1 MDNSKGLH
9 LIKHLLGPLLLCL
22 VTAVSGFYLL
32 DNMSHYYQSTLA
44 GVAIILAGL
53 QVWFFTEKKDRACK
67 IINYIIYYFAVI
79 YFLVIVVFYVTHL
92 MVLFDYQDLVDLL
105 AENSDYALLIFMG
118 ICFLQPIMLPL
129 PEFVTIMAGSAVLGP
144 GKAFIGSYAATTL
157 GMIAMFSIVRVGGLS
172 IKKKKGNEKA
182 LQRYYQYVDK
192 YGQWVLIFLLVFPIL
207 PDEIICLG
215 AGLSSMSFRR
225 FVPIVLVAKIFSS
238 YMLSYFPHLFI

>member
-1 MDNSKGLH
+1 M
-9 LIKHLLGPLLLCL
+9 PLLLCL

-32 DNMSHYYQSTLA
+32 DPMSDYYKFLLA
-44 GVAIILAGL
+44 GVAIGLAGL
-53 QVWFFTEKKDRACK
+53 QFWFFMEKKQHACH
-67 IINYIIYYFAVI
+67 IMNYVIYYFAAI
-79 YFLVIVVFYVTHL
+79 YFLIIIVFYVTHL

-105 AENSDYALLIFMG
+105 AQNSDYALLIFMG

-144 GKAFIGSYAATTL
+144 WKAFIGSYVATSL
-157 GMIAMFSIVRVGGLS
+157 GMITMFSIVRLGGLS
-172 IKKKKGNEKA
+172 IKRKRGNEKA

-225 FVPIVLVAKIFSS
+225 FVPTILVAKIFSS